1 MALTAHTQTM
11 ANNFPTH
18 FKRFKAR
25 VKSHTND
32 TSARTKSADI
42 LQKENRLLKRANQDL
57 RRKNIEQRMIILA
70 ALADSAERLD
80 GFF

>member
-1 MALTAHTQTM
+1 MASDPPAY
-11 ANNFPTH
+11 

-32 TSARTKSADI
+32 TRAKTKSVDK
-42 LQKENRLLKRANQDL
+42 LQEENRLLKRANQDL

-70 ALADSAERLD
+70 ALVDSAERLD